1 MIKGIH
7 FFVLLDDEDGELVI
21 VEEESE
27 NDYEIANPKNKRLQ
41 TLEHKAEVITDSSA
55 TIDKF
60 LSSIRR

>member
-1 MIKGIH
+1 M
-7 FFVLLDDEDGELVI
+7 VLLDDEEGELVI

-27 NDYEIANPKNKRLQ
+27 NDFEIPNPKNKYLQ
-41 TLEHKAEVITDSSA
+41 TPEYNEAKVNTDSSA

>member
-1 MIKGIH
+1 M
-7 FFVLLDDEDGELVI
+7 VLLDDEEGELVI

-27 NDYEIANPKNKRLQ
+27 SDFKIANPKNKHSQ
-41 TLEHKAEVITDSSA
+41 TPAHEAKVNTDSSA